1 MLKSYFKNLTTDKE
15 VKLKY
20 KHLTQEER
28 YHIAALKK
36 AKFNQ
41 KFIANELSISE
52 STISRELKRN
62 SSSQTKNY
70 SAINAHKVSTTRR
83 RYASKKSNLKM
94 DVKLK
99 NIIRKY
105 IIEDWSPEQIDKRLK
120 EVNLADIS
128 YVSIYQFIEQEKEKG
143 GDLYT
148 HLRFHHTGHR
158 RAKYGGKHKGRIKD
172 RISISQREQIVDDKS
187 RVGDWEIDT
196 IVGAGQKGAITTVV
210 ERVTSLV
217 RISIPTTKKAIDI
230 ENETIRILEP
240 LKDKILTITS
250 DNGLEFAN
258 HKNIS
263 EALDSDHYFCHPY
276 SSWER
281 GLNEYT
287 NGLIRQYIPK
297 GTSFEN
303 ITLEYIK
310 MIEDKLNNRPRK
322 ALNWKTPNEVF
333 YGLEMAA

>member
-1 MLKSYFKNLTTDKE
+1 M
-15 VKLKY
+15 KY

-36 AKFNQ
+36 ANFNQ
-41 KFIANELSISE
+41 KFIANEIGVSE

-62 SSSQTKNY
+62 SSSQTRSY
-70 SAINAHKVSTTRR
+70 SAINANKVSTIRR
-83 RYASKKSNLKM
+83 MYASRKSNKKM
-94 DVKLK
+94 DNKLIK
-99 NIIRKY
+99 IIKKY
-105 IIEDWSPEQIDKRLK
+105 ITEDWSPEEISNRLK
-120 EVNLADIS
+120 AVGIADIS
-128 YVSIYQFIEQEKEKG
+128 YVRIYQFVEQDKQDG
-143 GDLYT
+143 GDLFT

-158 RAKYGGKHKGRIKD
+158 RAKYGSKNKGRIKN
-172 RISISQREQIVDDKS
+172 RVSISQRDKIVDDKS

-196 IVGAGQKGAITTVV
+196 IVGAGKKGAITTVV
-210 ERVTSLV
+210 ERATSLV
-217 RISIPTTKKAIDI
+217 RISIPTTKKAIEV
-230 ENETIRILEP
+230 ENETIRILKP
-240 LKDKILTITS
+240 LKDKIYTITS

-258 HKNIS
+258 HQNIS
-263 EALDSDHYFCHPY
+263 KALDYQHYFCHPY

-303 ITLEYIK
+303 ITPEYIK

-322 ALNWKTPNEVF
+322 ALNWKTPNEAFMV
-333 YGLEMAA
+333 L